1 MDYKLRWSKDSIAD
15 LEDILS
21 YLSKNWSER
30 ILNNFKKKLS
40 LQLDLIAQ
48 NPLMFPQSTYNP
60 ELRKAV
66 LSKQTSIFYK
76 IKDNTIFIVHIFVN
90 TQNIQRLK

>member
-1 MDYKLRWSKDSIAD
+1 MDYKLRWSQESITD

-21 YLSKNWSER
+21 YLSKNWSKR
-30 ILNNFKKKLS
+30 IVNNFKRKLS
-40 LQLDLIAQ
+40 RQLDLIAQ
-48 NPLMFPQSTYNP
+48 NPLMFPRSTYNP

-76 IKDNTIFIVHIFVN
+76 ITGNTIFLVHIFVN
-90 TQNIQRLK
+90 TRNIERLK

>member
-15 LEDILS
+15 PEDILS
-21 YLSKNWSER
+21 YLSRNWSER

-40 LQLDLIAQ
+40 RQLDLIAQ
-48 NPLMFPQSTYNP
+48 NPLMFLQSTYNP